1 MYFIGSSYR
10 FGDTAGTCSEDDD
23 AEIEDLISV
32 MGTATGYDSDEFADD
47 EGAISQGEQSSSPS
61 PSNASSRH
69 YLRDELDYDHLTAMR
84 TSQPRN
90 YTNGNVLYF
99 FHKISILLINCL
111 DGRVSDYVVESSSN
125 HHYYNTVTNTLASQ
139 RSANL
144 VTPSISGKIIF
155 FKILFSLC
163 YMNYIIFLFVLFKRS
178 V

>member
-1 MYFIGSSYR
+1 
-10 FGDTAGTCSEDDD
+10 
-23 AEIEDLISV
+23 

-90 YTNGNVLYF
+90 YSCGNINIFQFHYYF
-99 FHKISILLINCL
+99 HEHIFIAVI
-111 DGRVSDYVVESSSN
+111 DGRVSDYTTESSN
-125 HHYYNTVTNTLASQ
+125 NQHYYNTVTNTLISQ

-144 VTPSISGKIIF
+144 VTPMSGNYKNIF
-155 FKILFSLC
+155 ILKK
-163 YMNYIIFLFVLFKRS
+163 YIFY
-178 V
+178 